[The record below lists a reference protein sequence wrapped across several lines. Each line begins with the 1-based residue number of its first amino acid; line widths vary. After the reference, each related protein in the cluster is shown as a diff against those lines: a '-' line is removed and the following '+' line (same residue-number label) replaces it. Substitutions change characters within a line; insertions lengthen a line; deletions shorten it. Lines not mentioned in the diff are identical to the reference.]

1 MHNIYCDAEMSQKAF
16 TTKNDDTFTEQQT
29 RRWRRNEAG
38 RRRRYGRQ
46 TQERPVT
53 FQLNNKM
60 LKSRGLK
67 SSRALQSEGAGS
79 SHSGSRRNC
88 VAHGNKTE
96 ENGGQSSA
104 VRDILLYI
112 QTIWSFLHFYMR

>member
-1 MHNIYCDAEMSQKAF
+1 MSQKAF
-16 TTKNDDTFTEQQT
+16 STKNDDTFTEQQT

-38 RRRRYGRQ
+38 RRRYGRQ
-46 TQERPVT
+46 TQERPLT
-53 FQLNNKM
+53 FQLNNCNKM

-67 SSRALQSEGAGS
+67 SSRALQSDGAGS
-79 SHSGSRRNC
+79 SQSGSQRNC
-88 VAHGNKTE
+88 AALGNKTG

-112 QTIWSFLHFYMR
+112 QKIIIGASCIFI